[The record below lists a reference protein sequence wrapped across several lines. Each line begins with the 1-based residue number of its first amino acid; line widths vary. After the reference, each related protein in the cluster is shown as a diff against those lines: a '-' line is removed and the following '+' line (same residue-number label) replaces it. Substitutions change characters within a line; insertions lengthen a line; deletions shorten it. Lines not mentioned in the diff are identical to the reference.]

1 MTASIHKWA
10 YFLCVCVV
18 VMMLPGCKGKIQGQ
32 IIDNFGQPVAGVSI
46 GIENSGYQTTS
57 NAKGAFRL
65 EYAPGLFKLV
75 LNKDGYVGFQQE
87 LNLADDSGYKMG
99 EVRMV
104 RYQTLRGVAVDN
116 FGVPLANATAEVIDL
131 GKTAQSQADGKFEIA
146 GLAGNH
152 SLKIVLDGYL
162 ARVNELVIPEQE
174 EAEIGNVVA
183 VRLPRQSGVL
193 YQGAEDYSQVQEIA
207 LLRKDKVIQE
217 EIGLLSFPRKVST
230 YSIKNTDAIPTVPG
244 PFVTIFDRSGEAPV
258 LVSVPRRE
266 VAVETYYPDSDM
278 FNPDWEKK
286 PRLLKYTEAV
296 DDRQVIDGGTIVRS
310 FQGNIGAIYCYIR
323 KIEGEVRNFMETT
336 PVTYTSSKAWCF
348 RVGDGGP
355 TSGSVIVTAPG
366 AKDAAPA
373 KGGDGGLSCT
383 DPSFCPDHPDTVA
396 GFIGRICDD
405 SFTVDNVPE
414 IEAALIDGRLSKAEL
429 PWIYNV
435 YGASYGYKFVKV
447 PQLNTFFYG
456 DDSAKWLP
464 PACLR
469 FRNSLA
475 SMSGLT
481 KGQWAAFKAIKELR
495 K

>member
-1 MTASIHKWA
+1 MTASIHKLA
-10 YFLCVCVV
+10 RILAICVV
-18 VMMLPGCKGKIQGQ
+18 VMMLSGCKGKIQGQ

-57 NAKGAFRL
+57 NGKGAFRL

-75 LNKDGYVGFQQE
+75 LNKDGYVGVQQE

-104 RYQTLRGVAVDN
+104 RFQTLRGVAVDN
-116 FGVPLANATAEVIDL
+116 FGVPLANATVEIIDL
-131 GKTAQSQADGKFEIA
+131 GKTAQSQVDGRFEIA

-152 SLKIVLDGYL
+152 SLRIVLDGYL
-162 ARVNELVIPEQE
+162 ARANELVIPEE
-174 EAEIGNVVA
+174 EDVEIGNVVA
-183 VRLPRQSGVL
+183 VRLPRQNGIL
-193 YQGAEDYSQVQEIA
+193 FPGAEDYLPVDEIT
-207 LLRKDKVIQE
+207 LIRKDNVIQE

-278 FNPDWEKK
+278 FNPDWEKR

-296 DDRQVIDGGTIVRS
+296 DDRQVIAGGTILRS

-323 KIEGEVRNFMETT
+323 RTEGEVRNFMEAT

-348 RVGDGGP
+348 RVGDGGS
-355 TSGSVIVTAPG
+355 TSGSVIVTSPDTKAPAPG
-366 AKDAAPA
+366 NGSDV
-373 KGGDGGLSCT
+373 GLSCT
-383 DPSFCPDHPDTVA
+383 DQSFCPDHPDTVA
-396 GFIGRICDD
+396 GFIARICDN
-405 SFTVDNVPE
+405 SFTVDNVSE
-414 IEAALIDGRLSKAEL
+414 IEAALVAGRLSKAEL
-429 PWIYNV
+429 PWIFNV
-435 YGASYGYKFVKV
+435 YGASYGYKFEKR

-481 KGQWAAFKAIKELR
+481 KGQWAAFKAIKKLL